1 MIMITTEERRKIGKR
16 NKINGARFE
25 RKVRKDLEAKGWI
38 VDRWTNNIELTINTK
53 SPTFAFEKDK
63 EGVKV
68 SMTEYERMEGKC
80 SFAKTNRFNMRT
92 TGFPDFIAI
101 KPIGANPELYFIKFI
116 ECKTNGKLDKIEK
129 EKARWYLD
137 NNYCSK
143 FLIAYKEMIDGKVV
157 VKYKEFL

>member
-1 MIMITTEERRKIGKR
+1 MITTEERRKIGKR
-16 NKINGARFE
+16 NKINGAIFE
-25 RKVRKDLEAKGWI
+25 RNVRKDLEAKGWI
-38 VDRWTNNIELTINTK
+38 VDRWTNNLELPIITDEIIV
-53 SPTFAFEKDK
+53 
-63 EGVKV
+63 EG
-68 SMTEYERMEGKC
+68 MC

-92 TGFPDFIAI
+92 TGFPDFIAM

-157 VKYKEFL
+157 VNYKEFK

>member
-1 MIMITTEERRKIGKR
+1 MEKLTKSEQGKKNKRMGADFERRTR
-16 NKINGARFE
+16 A
-25 RKVRKDLEAKGWI
+25 DLESKGWF
-38 VDRWTNNIELTINTK
+38 VDRWTNNIQ
-53 SPTFAFEKDK
+53 D
-63 EGVKV
+63 GV
-68 SMTEYERMEGKC
+68 C

-92 TGFPDFIAI
+92 TGFPDFIAM

-143 FLIAYKEMIDGKVV
+143 FIVASKYTEKGKIKI
-157 VKYKEFL
+157 KYTEFKNE